1 MHRQWRLG
9 GAPPA
14 AAVAAAAFPLH
25 RLRSPPVNQTTAG
38 SEPSTCIQSTTYTK
52 NFASPFTTPVQRS
65 TTQFSK
71 IFKKCKQLKT
81 CQNLNWVKELFRL
94 LWHCSIWR
102 VFFWRKK
109 CLDELLESI
118 GRHPIL
124 KTFKKCSSW
133 NLSKLEL
140 QSEKRVVYFVVTRLD
155 LTRFFEIYLNRSLDM
170 WRFKR
175 CLTLMLKEMKSRR
188 TSVVTLL

>member
-1 MHRQWRLG
+1 MALRGRAGDGGSSGGGFSATPTSFPTGEPNYSRQWTLN
-9 GAPPA
+9 
-14 AAVAAAAFPLH
+14 L
-25 RLRSPPVNQTTAG
+25 
-38 SEPSTCIQSTTYTK
+38 YTK
-52 NFASPFTTPVQRS
+52 HNIYQKFCQPFYYSGAEKHYIPNFQRFLKSASSWKLVKTWTEWKS
-65 TTQFSK
+65 CLGCCDTAQFDE
-71 IFKKCKQLKT
+71 C
-81 CQNLNWVKELFRL
+81 
-94 LWHCSIWR
+94 
-102 VFFWRKK
+102 FFWRKK